1 MLLLAGGLAYV
12 MDVSGRAFNFLRY
25 FAVLAAIYL
34 LFRLVAWGRNR
45 LLWSLRNRLIVA
57 GLFIAVV
64 PVFLLL
70 LLAARSAGIL
80 YSQLASYL
88 LYEDIQRRKDMLADI
103 AAHIVAA
110 HGTLPAGISETE
122 SEAAPAPQSH
132 SF

>member
-12 MDVSGRAFNFLRY
+12 MDVSGRSFNFLKY
-25 FAVLAAIYL
+25 FAVLAGIYL

-64 PVFLLL
+64 PVLLL
-70 LLAARSAGIL
+70 VTLAVRSAGIL

-88 LYEDIQRRKDMLADI
+88 LYEDVQRRKDMLADI
-103 AAHIVAA
+103 AEHIAAA
-110 HGTLPAGISETE
+110 HATLPPGVTE
-122 SEAAPAPQSH
+122 
-132 SF
+132 